1 MLSRDTRLRL
11 QEILARV
18 ASDQP
23 VSLNERIYI
32 HKFADRNQTVAT
44 WLHRARRE
52 QQKLQPQDG
61 IDQLLDALQ
70 LGSSEPDD
78 HYCSEDDDL
87 GEWFGGAPSWL
98 GRS

>member
-23 VSLNERIYI
+23 VSLSERIYI

-52 QQKLQPQDG
+52 QQKLQPRDG
-61 IDQLLDALQ
+61 IDQLLDGL
-70 LGSSEPDD
+70 E
-78 HYCSEDDDL
+78 L
-87 GEWFGGAPSWL
+87 GERVVVDTPHLFRDGQRARLAGTQK
-98 GRS
+98 